1 MIMNNFKV
9 KILPFDEYDFD
20 EQNDNL
26 DVQVILEDG
35 RVFAATFFT
44 IENIK
49 ALFKKKQKNWRVW

>member
-1 MIMNNFKV
+1 MNNFKV